1 MFLIVCLFSL
11 FGSSC
16 IVVQV
21 GGARLL
27 LTARDRQRP
36 LPDPTDAEEFLVVFV
51 FAAVVANP
59 ALEQPA
65 DEQ

>member
-1 MFLIVCLFSL
+1 MFLIVCLFCL

-27 LTARDRQRP
+27 LTTGDRQRP
-36 LPDPTDAEEFLVVFV
+36 LPDPADAEEFLVVFV
-51 FAAVVANP
+51 LAAVVANP